1 MKSISVLVTHNAL
14 IAAIGNTRYLFGLVN
29 DFLKQSGQPALFD
42 VKVVGVAKKMKLSG
56 GLYIVQ
62 PDAIVE
68 EVEQTDLI
76 IIPPMSGEMES
87 GISLNK
93 KYISW
98 IRQQYQRG
106 AEVASLCVG
115 AFLLAETGL
124 LRGRQCSS
132 HWQSAPEFRKRYPDV
147 HLVDDKI
154 ITDHNGLYTSGGANS
169 YWNLLVYLV
178 EKYTSRT
185 MAIRTSK
192 YFEVEMDRDT
202 QSPFKIFEG
211 NKLHD
216 DKLVE
221 CTQKFI
227 ESHYQDKLTI
237 EQLAALAN
245 LSRRT
250 FHRRFKKATHF
261 TVGEYIQRV
270 KIEAAKQML
279 EADGL
284 TVNEVMFQ
292 VGYHDPKAFRDIFRK
307 VAGMS
312 PMSYKNRYHWDVF

>member
-1 MKSISVLVTHNAL
+1 MKRISVLVTHNAL
-14 IAAIGNTRYLFGLVN
+14 IAAIGNTRYMFGLVN

-42 VKVVGVAKKMKLSG
+42 VKVVGVTKKMKLSG

-62 PDAIVE
+62 PDATVE

-76 IIPPMSGEMES
+76 IIPPMSGDMES

-93 KYISW
+93 KYVPW

-124 LRGRQCSS
+124 LKGRQCSS

-192 YFEVEMDRDT
+192 YFEVELDRDS

-227 ESHYQDKLTI
+227 EAHYQDKLTI

-270 KIEAAKQML
+270 KVEAAKQML
-279 EADGL
+279 ESDGL

-292 VGYHDPKAFRDIFRK
+292 VGYYDPKAFRDIFRK

-312 PMSYKNRYHWDVF
+312 PLDYKNRYHKVF